1 MNNTSIGTSLD
12 DTYELRKTILDNP
25 DLPLVI
31 FAGEESYC
39 GEYSYNL
46 AEISSVKIEELTF
59 EGEWYIEKSD
69 FKDKLLD
76 KLEDEYDTDEK
87 LNHAVENIM
96 NETEFIKAIV
106 VYVG

>member
-12 DTYELRKTILDNP
+12 NTIELRKLLLENP

-46 AEISSVKIEELTF
+46 AVVSSVKIEELTF

-69 FKDKLLD
+69 FKDKLYD
-76 KLEDEYDTDEK
+76 KLDDEYDTNEK
-87 LNHAVENIM
+87 LDHAVDNIM
-96 NETEFIKAIV
+96 KETEFVRSII

>member
-1 MNNTSIGTSLD
+1 MNNTKVGTSLD
-12 DTYELRKTILDNP
+12 DTCELRKTLLENP

-39 GEYSYNL
+39 GEYPYNL
-46 AEISSVKIEELTF
+46 AEVTSVKIEELTF

-69 FKDKLLD
+69 YEERLYDKLD
-76 KLEDEYDTDEK
+76 DEYDTQEK
-87 LNHAVENIM
+87 LQHAVDNLM
-96 NETEFIKAIV
+96 KETEFVKAIV

>member
-1 MNNTSIGTSLD
+1 MNNTSIGASLD
-12 DTYELRKTILDNP
+12 DTHELRKAILENP

-39 GEYSYNL
+39 GEYPYNL
-46 AEISSVKIEELTF
+46 AEISSIKIEELTF

-69 FKDKLLD
+69 YKDRLFDKLD
-76 KLEDEYDTDEK
+76 DEYDTEDK

-96 NETEFIKAIV
+96 KETEFVKAIV